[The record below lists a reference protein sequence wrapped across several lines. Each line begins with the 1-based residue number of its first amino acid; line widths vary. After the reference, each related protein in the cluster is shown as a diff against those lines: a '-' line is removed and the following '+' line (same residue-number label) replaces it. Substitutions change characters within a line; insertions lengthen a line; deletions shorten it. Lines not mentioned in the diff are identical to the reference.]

1 MDYKKFYLA
10 IRRYVKGK
18 TTRGDFLLNWEYAQ
32 RQQGIES
39 AAGQLRRNKR
49 AVTA

>member
-18 TTRGDFLLNWEYAQ
+18 TTRGDFLLDWEHAQ
-32 RQQGIES
+32 RQQGTES
-39 AAGQLRRNKR
+39 ASGQSRRNKGT
-49 AVTA
+49 VTA